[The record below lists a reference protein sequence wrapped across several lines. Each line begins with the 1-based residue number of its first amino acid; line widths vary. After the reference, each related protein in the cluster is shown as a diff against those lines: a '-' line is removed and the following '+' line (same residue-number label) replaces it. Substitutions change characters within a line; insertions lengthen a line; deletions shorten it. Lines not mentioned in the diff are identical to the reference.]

1 MNFFK
6 TFLATF
12 LALLAFTF
20 ISFLLFVGV
29 LAVLSAGEVVSVKP
43 GTVLE
48 LNLDAQITE
57 QQVENPFEGLGGGGQ
72 PANVGLIQLKE
83 AIKSASTDPN
93 IKGILLKVNYPLAGF
108 ATIEEI
114 RTSLQ
119 QFRNNG
125 KWVVAYAEA
134 LSEPGYYLATAA
146 DKIYLNPEGEL
157 EFNGLTAE
165 VSFFKRMFDK
175 LEIKPE
181 IFRVGEYKSAVEPFM
196 LDRMSKENRTQLE
209 ELLNAIYDVIIARIA
224 EARGM
229 EPGRLRD
236 ISNNMLVR
244 NARMAHDYGLVDSLT
259 YFDGVLAELRN
270 RLDLTE
276 SEKVN
281 FITYRKYRKSM
292 GRNEQ
297 KPSANEI
304 AVLVAEGTI
313 VPGRSA
319 NGVVGSD
326 SFTETLRKLRESK
339 RVKAVVLRINSPGGS
354 FQASDAMWREITLTA
369 KVKPVIASMAD
380 YAASGGY
387 YLAMGCDTIVAHPHT
402 ITGSI
407 GIFSV
412 LFDASGFLGN
422 KLGITFDEVRTG
434 QFGELVTF
442 TRPLTDA
449 EKQVWQTR
457 TNELYEVFI
466 SKAAQGRQ
474 MEVANIK
481 NVAGGRVWAGAQAV
495 QRGLVDMAGGLDE
508 AIRIA
513 AQAAQVD
520 NDYRVRYY
528 PKVKTFAE
536 QLLESLTEESESRTL
551 RQELGAYYPLYL
563 QFKAARNLHGVQARL
578 PYELTLR

>member
-1 MNFFK
+1 
-6 TFLATF
+6 
-12 LALLAFTF
+12 
-20 ISFLLFVGV
+20 
-29 LAVLSAGEVVSVKP
+29 
-43 GTVLE
+43 
-48 LNLDAQITE
+48 
-57 QQVENPFEGLGGGGQ
+57 
-72 PANVGLIQLKE
+72 
-83 AIKSASTDPN
+83 
-93 IKGILLKVNYPLAGF
+93 
-108 ATIEEI
+108 
-114 RTSLQ
+114 
-119 QFRNNG
+119 
-125 KWVVAYAEA
+125 
-134 LSEPGYYLATAA
+134 
-146 DKIYLNPEGEL
+146 
-157 EFNGLTAE
+157 
-165 VSFFKRMFDK
+165 
-175 LEIKPE
+175 
-181 IFRVGEYKSAVEPFM
+181 
-196 LDRMSKENRTQLE
+196 
-209 ELLNAIYDVIIARIA
+209 
-224 EARGM
+224 
-229 EPGRLRD
+229 
-236 ISNNMLVR
+236 MLVR

-270 RLDLTE
+270 RLDLKE